1 VKTGAAADGWAA
13 TDASREAPIGPA
25 TAPSCAPSETAPP
38 SEKDRSAASVL
49 STTKKSATCAPS
61 WKPNDAPTV
70 PMADGADQ
78 PPRGRRAT
86 TRPVPNRAEKAKPAF
101 VTRKKACAQSSSE
114 SFLEAS
120 GERQRRHVVEL
131 LSRRWRGGHA

>member
-1 VKTGAAADGWAA
+1 MVV
-13 TDASREAPIGPA
+13 
-25 TAPSCAPSETAPP
+25 APP
-38 SEKDRSAASVL
+38 PPSRAVDAARFSPRRRTPPRHRSAASVL

-101 VTRKKACAQSSSE
+101 VTRKKACANRAASSFSAAPA
-114 SFLEAS
+114 EAS
-120 GERQRRHVVEL
+120 GERPRRHVVEL